1 MVVEAGSLTLVSGPS
16 RGGKSRWAE
25 HLAARSLLRVHY
37 LATAADHP
45 DDPSWQARIALH
57 RQRRPQDWI
66 LHSPGPALAESL
78 DQFGPSDLL
87 LVDALGTWLA
97 QHLALDAASWQ
108 LRQSH
113 LLAVLQ
119 SSPAAVILVAE
130 ETGWGVVPP
139 TAIGGL
145 FRDRMGTLLD
155 QLHRRCDASWLVLH
169 GRAINLLELSEPVPE
184 A

>member
-1 MVVEAGSLTLVSGPS
+1 MVVEAGSLTLVCGPS

-25 HLAARSLLRVHY
+25 HLADRSPLRVHY

-45 DDPSWQARIALH
+45 NDPSWQARIALH
-57 RQRRPQDWI
+57 RQRRPQEWI

-78 DQFGPSDLL
+78 EQFGPSDLL

-97 QHLALDAASWQ
+97 LHLALDAASWQ
-108 LRQSH
+108 QCQMHFLT
-113 LLAVLQ
+113 ALQ
-119 SSPAAVILVAE
+119 SCQAAVILVAE
-130 ETGWGVVPP
+130 ETGWGVVPA

-145 FRDRMGTLLD
+145 FRDRMGALLD
-155 QLHRRCDASWLVLH
+155 RLHRCCDASWLVLH
-169 GRAINLLELSEPVPE
+169 GRAINLLALSEPVPE